1 MAEKNFRLIL
11 KKPLTNN
18 QKYGTM
24 ITERNEVSRMYKF
37 VNGAVA
43 LCVALYVFAMIMG
56 NM

>member
-24 ITERNEVSRMYKF
+24 ITERNEVNRMYKF
-37 VNGAVA
+37 INGAVA